1 MKNRRTFT
9 AILTLLLG
17 LLLGVA
23 CSEARNAAA
32 KGNTIPSPHHEY
44 GTIESGDLDGPV
56 STAVTLEFDTPFE
69 AVPVCTMAHQPSAVG
84 AMVEGEKEAAPPV
97 AIQVVLMN
105 VTVETVTFFV
115 NNPNDAIESTVIHA
129 HCIGQ

>member
-9 AILTLLLG
+9 AILTLLFV
-17 LLLGVA
+17 LLVGVA
-23 CSEARNAAA
+23 CSGVQNAAA
-32 KGNTIPSPHHEY
+32 NGNTVPSPHHEY

-69 AVPVCTMAHQPSAVG
+69 DVPVCTMAHRPSAVG
-84 AMVEGEKEAAPPV
+84 ALWEDKPTGSPPA

-105 VTVETVTFFV
+105 VTIEDVTFFV
-115 NNPNDAIESTVIHA
+115 NNPNDAIESTTIHA